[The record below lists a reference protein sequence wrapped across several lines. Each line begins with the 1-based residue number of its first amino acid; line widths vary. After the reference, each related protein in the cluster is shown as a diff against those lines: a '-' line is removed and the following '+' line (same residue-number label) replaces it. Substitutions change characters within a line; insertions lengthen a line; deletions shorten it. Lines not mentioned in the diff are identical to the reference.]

1 MIKQYFDYKMKSF
14 EKVLNSTIMSPLEKK
29 ETMDNYSRFLSY
41 FKQDQYGR
49 VIINKKLAR
58 EMMKLLKEGKIP
70 FIMDQ
75 YDIGIVIG
83 DDMPNGCD
91 YQFQSI
97 SDFVAVHKSS
107 IIPVDDRIVTPE
119 ESGKTNEL
127 RFNDP
132 NTGVGHFVS
141 YVIGNDTIHFTL
153 NCAVCNH
160 DVGND
165 WDSYKYAVMIDL
177 DKLDKSKILDVKS
190 EDTYLDGSVDLGKN
204 YFVFCPLGEKDEV
217 LKSNPNATVV
227 EYSNISLNEAI
238 SRMIIYSGKKL
249 EPYGTYGWGRDS
261 DYLPVSSDNKVLDSI
276 LDKEDYPNLVG
287 VFGPLLHSE
296 TKYMSRR
303 MWKREYEALINLI
316 EYNKKNGIDMP
327 DEVLKMVLT
336 YGGAYSL
343 PGTVPV
349 SPDIYKEYVIPILEK
364 YGYQVDESFFD
375 DIDFSSGNLKIINS
389 YPTEYGMMPC
399 VQFPEWEEELR
410 KKVIK
415 LVKEKEY
422 STGSKK

>member
-165 WDSYKYAVMIDL
+165 WDSYKYAVMVDL

-227 EYSNISLNEAI
+227 EYGNISLNEAI

-316 EYNKKNGIDMP
+316 EYNK
-327 DEVLKMVLT
+327 
-336 YGGAYSL
+336 
-343 PGTVPV
+343 
-349 SPDIYKEYVIPILEK
+349 
-364 YGYQVDESFFD
+364 
-375 DIDFSSGNLKIINS
+375 
-389 YPTEYGMMPC
+389 
-399 VQFPEWEEELR
+399 
-410 KKVIK
+410 
-415 LVKEKEY
+415 
-422 STGSKK
+422 